1 MKLKQ
6 ILFLFFISLMFV
18 SCEGD
23 ISVGYKFGGLDVY
36 HLDNT
41 GSIPQK
47 STADS
52 LPGIA
57 YGLRLDF
64 HSVETYRGRG
74 RYVDYND
81 DPPSNENSMRAIYI
95 TSNEPFD
102 ASHPAGSLLNDKF
115 YYFPGNYANSEALLD
130 STPFVLNV
138 QSMREFPEMEFVEY
152 ADLLLI
158 NPPNYLGQRSFTV
171 RIVLQDSTEMI
182 ANTSLIKLY

>member
-1 MKLKQ
+1 MKLRQ
-6 ILFLFFISLMFV
+6 NLFFFCVSLMFV

-23 ISVGYKFGGLDVY
+23 IGISYKFGGLDVY

-47 STADS
+47 SSDDS

-57 YGLRLDF
+57 YGIRLDL
-64 HSVETYRGRG
+64 HSVETGRG
-74 RYVDYND
+74 NGRYIDYD
-81 DPPSNENSMRAIYI
+81 ETPPRNENPMRAIYI
-95 TSNEPFD
+95 TSDQPFD
-102 ASHPAGSLLNDKF
+102 ASHPAGSLVNDKF

-138 QSMREFPEMEFVEY
+138 QSMREFPEMEFAEY

-158 NPPNYLGQRSFTV
+158 NPPENLSKRSFTV
-171 RIVLQDSTEMI
+171 RVVLRDSTEMTS
-182 ANTSLIKLY
+182 NTTLIKLY

>member
-6 ILFLFFISLMFV
+6 ITFLFCVSLMFV

-23 ISVGYKFGGLDVY
+23 IYIDYKFGGLDVY

-41 GSIPQK
+41 GNVPQK

-52 LPGIA
+52 LPGMS
-57 YGLRLDF
+57 YGLRLDL
-64 HSVETYRGRG
+64 HSVETSRGRG

-81 DPPSNENSMRAIYI
+81 APPRNENSMRAIYI
-95 TSNEPFD
+95 TSDQPFD

-115 YYFPGNYANSEALLD
+115 YYFPGNYSNSVALLD

-138 QSMREFPEMEFVEY
+138 QSMREFPEMEFAEY

-158 NPPNYLGQRSFTV
+158 NPPNNLGERRFTV

-182 ANTSLIKLY
+182 ANTSLIHLY